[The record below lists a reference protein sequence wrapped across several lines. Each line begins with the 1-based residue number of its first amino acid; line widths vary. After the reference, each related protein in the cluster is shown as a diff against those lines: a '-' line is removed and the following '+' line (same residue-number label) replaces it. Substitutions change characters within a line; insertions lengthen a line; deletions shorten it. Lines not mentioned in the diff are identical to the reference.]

1 MGMMAREGT
10 LGEIFS
16 SIQGEG
22 PLIGRRQIFVRMA
35 GCNLDCRYCDTTEFR
50 APADVCM
57 VEIPPAS
64 GRYRVIRNPLS
75 PGKVLDEISNLRS
88 PGLHS
93 ISITGG
99 EPLLQPTFVRA
110 LANGCKEVGLE
121 VYLETNGYSS
131 EHFGTLAEV
140 LDYAAVD
147 IKLKSHGSCDPEAW
161 PHLLENEIECLRIA
175 GEKEVSSIAKMVI
188 LRGTKPEEIEAAC
201 QRLEGLDVFLS
212 LQPASGA
219 EKPSSR
225 ELLQLHEVASR
236 HMDPEMVAVIPQ
248 AHKIVGVR

>member
-1 MGMMAREGT
+1 MTMVREGT

-22 PLIGRRQIFVRMA
+22 PLVGRRQIFVRMA
-35 GCNLDCRYCDTTEFR
+35 GCNLGCRYCDTAKFR
-50 APADVCM
+50 SQAEVCM

-75 PGKVLDEISNLRS
+75 PGKVLEEISNLRS

-99 EPLLQPTFVRA
+99 EPLLQPTFVRD
-110 LANGCKEVGLE
+110 LATSCKEVGLE

-131 EHFGTLAEV
+131 ERFGTLAET

-147 IKLKSHGSCDPEAW
+147 IKLKSHGSCDPGAW
-161 PHLLENEIECLRIA
+161 QHLLENEIECLRIA
-175 GEKEVSSIAKMVI
+175 GENEVSPIAKIVI
-188 LRGTKPEEIEAAC
+188 LRGTKPEEVEAAC
-201 QRLEGLDVFLS
+201 QRLEGLEVFLS

-219 EKPSSR
+219 DRPSSR

-236 HMDPEMVAVIPQ
+236 YLDPEMVAMIPQ
-248 AHKIVGVR
+248 AHKLMGVL